1 MALIDTARGIAKRT
15 GYQQAA
21 VLEILKALTAEIEH
35 NLQTKGFYAHGG
47 LGTFK
52 VIKKPGRTVKTLFG
66 KPVKG
71 KKAIVPERNGV
82 RFRLSVA
89 LKKVV
94 QTAKV

>member
-1 MALIDTARGIAKRT
+1 
-15 GYQQAA
+15 
-21 VLEILKALTAEIEH
+21 
-35 NLQTKGFYAHGG
+35 
-47 LGTFK
+47 
-52 VIKKPGRTVKTLFG
+52 VKTLFG